1 MAIDIPTKSSVTKI
15 KQMKNKQL
23 GIDFENLEDEENVS
37 TEAKIIAFE
46 KPKFLQEEKDN
57 QITNAQKGTLTHLCL
72 QKLKPKEEY
81 NLEKIQTLIQNLEMN
96 KIITE
101 KEREAI
107 NPYKILQFTKSKI
120 WEQLKNAKE
129 YYQERP
135 FYINVPAS
143 KIYNEDIEE
152 NVLVQGII
160 DLYFVNEIGNIVLVD
175 YKTDY
180 VENGK
185 ELELVEKYKNQ
196 LELYKQAL
204 EEALNTKVD
213 KVYIYSVY
221 LEKEIEI

>member
-1 MAIDIPTKSSVTKI
+1 
-15 KQMKNKQL
+15 
-23 GIDFENLEDEENVS
+23 
-37 TEAKIIAFE
+37 
-46 KPKFLQEEKDN
+46 
-57 QITNAQKGTLTHLCL
+57 
-72 QKLKPKEEY
+72 
-81 NLEKIQTLIQNLEMN
+81 MN